1 MKNLKLSLVAL
12 SALTTLTLPAIA
24 IAGPAQD
31 KGYKI
36 ASEIDA
42 KPVVERSM
50 SENKFLIYNAQDK
63 LLFTKKFR
71 TANFVS
77 DYKDS
82 KKRLSKGI
90 SYFYSPADDK
100 GNSALTLEQPKG
112 QEDDQWLYLKGLRK
126 PKRVLGSDK
135 SSSFMGSDFSN
146 GDLARPDLD
155 DSTYTWLGKDTVN
168 FKGKKLKVEKMEVKF
183 KDPQMSKDYG
193 TSKTVGWIHTAS
205 GLMFKTEVYNLEGQL
220 YKTMKL
226 LSFKAVKNRDGKKVF
241 TVTGLEMK
249 NALKG
254 TKTVMKVGKMK
265 VEKEATGVKEEMFS
279 LNYLTRRWW

>member
-1 MKNLKLSLVAL
+1 MKNLKITLVAL
-12 SALTTLTLPAIA
+12 TALTFPAFA
-24 IAGPAQD
+24 IAGPAED

-36 ASEIDA
+36 ASAIDA
-42 KPVVERSM
+42 KPVVQKSM
-50 SENKFLIYNAQDK
+50 SESQFLIYNSQDK

-71 TANFVS
+71 SASLVL

-82 KKRLSKGI
+82 KKRLSRNI
-90 SYFYSPADDK
+90 TYFYSPADDK
-100 GNSALTLEQPKG
+100 GNSALSLEQPKG
-112 QEDDQWLYLKGLRK
+112 QEDDQWIYLKGLRK

-155 DSTYTWLGKDTVN
+155 DSIYTWLGQDTIN
-168 FKGKKLKVEKMEVKF
+168 FKGKKLKVEKLESKF
-183 KDPQMSKDYG
+183 KDPQMAKDYG
-193 TSKTVGWIHTAS
+193 TSKTVAWIHTAS

-226 LSFKAVKNRDGKKVF
+226 LAFKTVKNRDGKKVF

-265 VEKEATGVKEEMFS
+265 VETKAKGVKEKIFS
-279 LNYLTRRWW
+279 LNHLTRRWW